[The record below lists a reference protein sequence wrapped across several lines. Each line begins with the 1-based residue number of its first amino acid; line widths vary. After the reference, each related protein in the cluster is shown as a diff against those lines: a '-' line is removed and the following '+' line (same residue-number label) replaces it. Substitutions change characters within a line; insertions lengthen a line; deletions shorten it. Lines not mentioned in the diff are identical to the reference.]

1 MLRDDE
7 DEQRVEVEAEL
18 VGRGLQSDATAAE
31 DKARFKRDPLCGFL
45 PRESDDGAFSRS
57 EDFRL
62 LPMLDNEALFFSR
75 RFGFASASGCNG
87 ALFDLDPTAFD
98 KKNCARQACWN
109 FTNFTKSSKSQYPS
123 KSVSKVAITL
133 GNEPSRA
140 GT

>member
-18 VGRGLQSDATAAE
+18 VGRELQSDATAGE
-31 DKARFKRDPLCGFL
+31 DKARFKRDPLCDFL

-57 EDFRL
+57 DDLRL
-62 LPMLDNEALFFSR
+62 LPMLDNEPLFFNR
-75 RFGFASASGCNG
+75 RFGCTSASACKG
-87 ALFDLDPTAFD
+87 ALFDFEPNALDR
-98 KKNCARQACWN
+98 KNCARQACWN
-109 FTNFTKSSKSQYPS
+109 LTNFTKSSKSQYPS

-133 GNEPSRA
+133 GSDLSRA